1 MTGAADAQALV
12 AAVEKAGY
20 GAEMI
25 QDETERRERQQQTA
39 RANMKRFSWQAAL
52 GLALGIPLMA
62 RGLFGG
68 SMTLTPETQRPGCWS
83 ASSPG
88 GDGVR
93 RWALLPQCGVR

>member
-1 MTGAADAQALV
+1 MRRRWWRRWK
-12 AAVEKAGY
+12 KAGY

-62 RGLFGG
+62 W
-68 SMTLTPETQRPGCWS
+68 GCS
-83 ASSPG
+83 A
-88 GDGVR
+88 
-93 RWALLPQCGVR
+93 AA

>member
-1 MTGAADAQALV
+1 MRASTGGTQRAGDRRRRCAGAGGGGG
-12 AAVEKAGY
+12 KAGY

-68 SMTLTPETQRPGCWS
+68 SMTLTPETQRPAAG
-83 ASSPG
+83 
-88 GDGVR
+88 R
-93 RWALLPQCGVR
+93 RHHRR